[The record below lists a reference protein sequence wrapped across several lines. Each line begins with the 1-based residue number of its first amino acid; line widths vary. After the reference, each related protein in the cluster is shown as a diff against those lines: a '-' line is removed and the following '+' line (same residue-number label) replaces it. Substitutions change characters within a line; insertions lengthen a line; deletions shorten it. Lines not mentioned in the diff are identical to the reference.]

1 LSRFSTDSNHPHSR
15 PGKIGVLITNLGTP
29 DAPTARA
36 LRRYLHEFLSDRRV
50 VEIPRLLWWLILN
63 GIILNVRPR
72 RSAKIYAGI
81 WQAQGSP
88 LMIHTQQQHAIL
100 QQRLTQ
106 NFPHVVIE
114 FAMRYGSPS
123 IDQQLHRLRAQGA
136 EYLLIL
142 PLYPQYSGSTTG
154 STFDAL
160 SKTLHGWRWVPELRF
175 INHYHDHPA
184 YIHACVQQIRAHW
197 QTHGEPDQLILSYHG
212 LPKRYLLQGDPYY
225 CHCQKTSRLISQQ
238 LNWHPSRIQTCF
250 QSRFGKAEWLQPYL
264 DKTLMQLGT
273 ERKIKHVQ
281 VFCPGFAADCLETLE
296 EINIENRHYF
306 LDAGGEKFSYIPALN
321 NTDAHIDCLLQ
332 IIEQNLKGWVD
343 DNSWQRNFAPVIEA
357 MPLLD

>member
-1 LSRFSTDSNHPHSR
+1 LSRFSTTSHHPHSR

-29 DAPTARA
+29 EAPTPKA

-63 GIILNVRPR
+63 GIILNLRPR
-72 RSAKIYAGI
+72 RSAKVYARI

-88 LMIHTQQQHAIL
+88 LMIHTAQQHAIL
-100 QQRLTQ
+100 QQRLQ
-106 NFPHVVIE
+106 MSHPHVLIE
-114 FAMRYGSPS
+114 FAMRYGAPK
-123 IDQQLHRLRAQGA
+123 IDQQLQSLRTQGA

-160 SKTLHGWRWVPELRF
+160 SKTLTGWRWVPDLRF
-175 INHYHDHPA
+175 VNHYHDYPA
-184 YIHACVQQIRAHW
+184 YIQACVAQIRTHW
-197 QTHGEPDQLILSYHG
+197 QQHGEPDQLILSYHG

-225 CHCQKTSRLISQQ
+225 CHCQKTSRLIAEQ
-238 LNWHPSRIQTCF
+238 LNWESARIQTCF

-264 DKTLMQLGT
+264 DKTLMQLGAQGQ
-273 ERKIKHVQ
+273 IKHVQ

-306 LDAGGEKFSYIPALN
+306 LDAGGQQFSYIPALN
-321 NTDAHIDCLLQ
+321 DSEAHINCLLQ
-332 IIEQNLKGWVD
+332 LITHNLNGWVD
-343 DNSWQRNFAPVIEA
+343 ENTLERPFAPA
-357 MPLLD
+357 MSA